1 MLRASR
7 ELLAIRSPL
16 DAELMVS
23 ELLGTWW
30 GERSSR
36 HTRDVR
42 RRRSDVEELIGEGL
56 VAYAAQQ
63 GSPAAL
69 ALLSGVACLGTPR
82 QAARAERAALAMME
96 RGVARPG
103 WAEHVGAVTS
113 GQCYVNSDAYGDR
126 DEVVCL
132 FTYAGEEQHAL
143 VVVVDYNTGGIARD
157 GWVTSQV
164 DKLLEYCRNASE
176 DTAADAAPSGGTKA
190 GVAATKAAVGNPAKE
205 AARKEASPSPDA
217 KAARPEPVK
226 AGTLAA
232 APVQAD
238 SPSRS
243 QGEHARAGRA
253 SGEQSRG
260 DQSRGGRDQDSAGAG
275 RTGRGPSAP
284 RSGRPVFRPLD
295 PPDARRMLESA
306 LAATDSL
313 ADPPVSKSFPAYHA
327 FIRARVHTL
336 PPAPRGST
344 GFRRPTWRKDSR
356 ATLVAEFLASDQA
369 EDLSDREAASRCA
382 DHIMEYGCEQDFG
395 RPLRISPAKAET
407 FLLDWL
413 PRKVMLRPAEQHAM
427 PHVLAAWIR
436 WAGARSGL
444 SEQAVGRCLDSVFDS
459 MGTFT
464 RVYHDPASFGLE
476 PALVAR
482 LLPDS
487 DLEALPRRAFAF
499 PVLRGGYRG
508 TDLGAL
514 SPAVPADRRLLLAA
528 YHDETG
534 DRPADPRHI
543 DRHLELADRL
553 WRGDPPELWEAAQRL
568 LDLGEDRHAVLHV
581 LINVIRAAGDSED
594 DIAEALA
601 DLPPEE
607 PG

>member
-1 MLRASR
+1 MLRAAR

-30 GERSSR
+30 GQRAGR
-36 HTRDVR
+36 GGLRDVR
-42 RRRSDVEELIGEGL
+42 RRRAEVEELIGEGL
-56 VAYAAQQ
+56 IAYAAQQ

-69 ALLSGVACLGTPR
+69 ALLSGIACLGTPR

-96 RGVARPG
+96 RGVGRPG

-113 GQCYVNSDAYGDR
+113 AQCYVNSDAYGDR
-126 DEVVCL
+126 DEVVCV
-132 FTYAGEEQHAL
+132 FSYAGEEQHAL
-143 VVVVDYNTGGIARD
+143 VVVVDYNSGGIARD

-164 DKLLEYCRNASE
+164 AKLLDYCRNASE
-176 DTAADAAPSGGTKA
+176 GTGDPAP
-190 GVAATKAAVGNPAKE
+190 
-205 AARKEASPSPDA
+205 
-217 KAARPEPVK
+217 
-226 AGTLAA
+226 
-232 APVQAD
+232 
-238 SPSRS
+238 
-243 QGEHARAGRA
+243 
-253 SGEQSRG
+253 
-260 DQSRGGRDQDSAGAG
+260 AGAG
-275 RTGRGPSAP
+275 R
-284 RSGRPVFRPLD
+284 PVFTPLD
-295 PPDARRMLESA
+295 PPQARGLLEAA

-313 ADPPVSKSFPAYHA
+313 ADPPVSSSFPSYHA

-336 PPAPRGST
+336 PPAPRGSS
-344 GFRRPTWRKDSR
+344 GPKRQTWRKDRR
-356 ATLVAEFLASDQA
+356 AMLAAEFLASDEA

-382 DHIMEYGCEQDFG
+382 DHIVEYGCEQDFG
-395 RPLRISPAKAET
+395 RPLRMSPAKAET
-407 FLLDWL
+407 FLVDWL

-436 WAGARSGL
+436 WAGARSGHG
-444 SEQAVGRCLDSVFDS
+444 EQAIGATLDAVFDS

-476 PALVAR
+476 PALVTR

-499 PVLRGGYRG
+499 PVLRGNYRG

-514 SPAVPADRRLLLAA
+514 SPADPADRRMLLAA

-534 DRPADPRHI
+534 DRPADSRHI
-543 DRHLELADRL
+543 DRHLALADRL
-553 WRGDPPELWEAAQRL
+553 WRGDPPELWDAAQRL

-581 LINVIRAAGDSED
+581 LINVIGAAGDDED